1 MILGLGRHTTPG
13 KKSLSKNFNIQAH
26 KNPSLFRHRLEHS
39 LGEKTG
45 KTERS
50 NFWRWSFY
58 SMVLIDISKSWNFEI
73 IILYQE

>member
-26 KNPSLFRHRLEHS
+26 KNPSLFQHRVEHS
-39 LGEKTG
+39 LGEKIG
-45 KTERS
+45 QTERS

-58 SMVLIDISKSWNFEI
+58 SMVFIDIGVGIFH
-73 IILYQE
+73 Q

>member
-1 MILGLGRHTTPG
+1 MILGLGRHTTPA

-26 KNPSLFRHRLEHS
+26 KNPSLFRHR

>member
-26 KNPSLFRHRLEHS
+26 KNPSLFQYRVEHS
-39 LGEKTG
+39 LGEKIG
-45 KTERS
+45 QTERS

-58 SMVLIDISKSWNFEI
+58 SMVFIDI
-73 IILYQE
+73 